1 MRIWVSIVLLDDFE
15 RAIRLVAD
23 DQEVQ
28 AFGLHTALRVELV
41 VAHHE
46 VDPGRAHRLEI
57 VGGRGS
63 AALDRVRRQP
73 DRIVARD
80 IPVRRMVIFIE
91 VRLHA
96 GLELA
101 DELLL
106 RRRIAVALD
115 EERGARKADLAGLRA
130 YLPLEDA
137 RRRRII
143 REQRRRDAGFGVL
156 LDEAGITTPLFSDYP

>member
-1 MRIWVSIVLLDDFE
+1 MRICVSIVLLDDFE

-28 AFGLHTALRVELV
+28 ALWLHAALRVELV

-46 VDPGRAHRLEI
+46 VDLGRAHRLEI
-57 VGGRGS
+57 VGGLGS
-63 AALDRVRRQP
+63 AALDRVRREP

-80 IPVRRMVIFIE
+80 IPVRRMVILIE
-91 VRLHA
+91 VLLHA

-106 RRRIAVALD
+106 RRRIGVALD
-115 EERGARKADLAGLRA
+115 EERRARKADLAGLRA

-137 RRRRII
+137 RW
-143 REQRRRDAGFGVL
+143 
-156 LDEAGITTPLFSDYP
+156 